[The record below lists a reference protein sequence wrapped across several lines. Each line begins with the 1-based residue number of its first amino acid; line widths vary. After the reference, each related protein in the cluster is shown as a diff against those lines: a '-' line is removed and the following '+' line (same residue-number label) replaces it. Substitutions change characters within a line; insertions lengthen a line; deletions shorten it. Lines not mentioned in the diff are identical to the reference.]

1 MMPLPSKMLVGAL
14 LVAISIC
21 VAAQGVLAQSYLANG
36 QIGYLQEWE
45 MKGSLTKTATS
56 ASVVYSGP
64 VTLRHVGL
72 CSVNGVEEKSGAVE
86 FRVSLK
92 TASVEGKLSMKDDDC
107 RIVASAPPSYSGLLN
122 CRDGQGIPMK
132 FSIEQTHDDDQ
143 VGPLTEK

>member
-1 MMPLPSKMLVGAL
+1 MPPLPLKMFMGAL
-14 LVAISIC
+14 LAAVSTF
-21 VAAQGVLAQSYLANG
+21 VAAPCVLAQSYSANG

-45 MKGSLTKTATS
+45 MKGSLTKTTTS
-56 ASVVYSGP
+56 ASAVYSGP

-92 TASVEGKLSMKDDDC
+92 TSSIEGKLSMKDDDC

-122 CRDGQGIPMK
+122 CRDGQGIPIK
-132 FSIEQTHDDDQ
+132 FSIEQARSSED
-143 VGPLTEK
+143 GPLAEK